1 MKPKQRE
8 ALVDLQERIGEAAD
22 ALERLRRK
30 ANRLKALFPPQRA
43 DDEDIDRLV
52 QLNARLGCLQAY
64 LHRVDQEVC
73 AQMRARVADPDDP
86 LDDFEIDVTLSFM
99 RREDDPEIDDD
110 SDNFLTVRHTSM
122 KGDDADAPRLDED
135 FREPPGRFPGRL
147 NTIPHCWLFH
157 DLYDHSYGLSQ
168 PAFEPQ
174 RLSAHRAD
182 LGGHRRAPSGDARH
196 RQRGMVTTRSVILS
210 RCTA

>member
-30 ANRLKALFPPQRA
+30 ANRLQALFPPQRA
-43 DDEDIDRLV
+43 DDDFSSADIDRLV
-52 QLNARLGCLQAY
+52 QLNTRLGFLQAS

-99 RREDDPEIDDD
+99 LREDDPEIDDD

-168 PAFEPQ
+168 PA
-174 RLSAHRAD
+174 LSLRDCLRIGRIWVDIGVRHQATLD
-182 LGGHRRAPSGDARH
+182 IDSGEWLPPDPPS
-196 RQRGMVTTRSVILS
+196 
-210 RCTA
+210 